1 MLSKT
6 IFSLLF
12 LLAGLISI
20 HFLKNETRD
29 MEEKINL
36 TSKEILLLNQNIETQ
51 TIEYSYLASPERITM
66 LAKKYLEKNYIHI
79 YPEIFTNE
87 KK

>member
-1 MLSKT
+1 
-6 IFSLLF
+6 
-12 LLAGLISI
+12 
-20 HFLKNETRD
+20 
-29 MEEKINL
+29 
-36 TSKEILLLNQNIETQ
+36 LLNQNIETQ

-66 LAKKYLEKNYIHI
+66 LAKKYLEKDYIHI

>member
-1 MLSKT
+1 MLSKIT
-6 IFSLLF
+6 FSLLF

-36 TSKEILLLNQNIETQ
+36 TSKEILLLNRSIKTQ
-51 TIEYSYLASPERITM
+51 TIEFSYLASPERIAM
-66 LAKKYLEKNYIHI
+66 LAKKHLAKDYIHI